1 MAVNNE
7 QFLDFHIATDVFKS
21 SCSQLH
27 LRIRRARVG
36 TLCFQKDLK
45 LTVSLHLV
53 MCACQSHNQHLAA
66 AWTCISDAHL
76 AVATRLRCVF
86 HMTVVTHSSSDLSPR
101 GVANMICS
109 SQHSPDGFPA
119 NLLSGTGGWWERVR
133 RGWRSKRTLPG
144 GLCPGWRRA
153 ELLHNKPS
161 TVWMRWKQHIS
172 VIYGVQEDHY
182 GRFNLSLMDV
192 SKCLLSWSLMV
203 PCNQWNTWPPLPP
216 ST

>member
-7 QFLDFHIATDVFKS
+7 QFLEFHIATDVFKS

-27 LRIRRARVG
+27 LRIRRGRVG
-36 TLCFQKDLK
+36 ALCFQKDLK

-53 MCACQSHNQHLAA
+53 MCACQSANQHLAA

-119 NLLSGTGGWWERVR
+119 NLLSDTGGWWECVRVR

-144 GLCPGWRRA
+144 GFAQDGGGPSCFITNPAPCGWDGSNTSVLFMVYSKIITA
-153 ELLHNKPS
+153 ASILAW
-161 TVWMRWKQHIS
+161 WMS
-172 VIYGVQEDHY
+172 
-182 GRFNLSLMDV
+182 LSA
-192 SKCLLSWSLMV
+192 SSLD
-203 PCNQWNTWPPLPP
+203 L
-216 ST
+216 